1 MALTSLEQDHEKK
14 EGKRGEKRVV
24 GVALRVVEKRISSC
38 MNSYRNWRKR
48 EIVRLGMRVAVKR
61 ERKVAERKKKQK
73 KRKERK
79 KRTKQTKTEQNR
91 TEISNIFSSTQTW
104 ELEIGGRI
112 HCHSLGRELPGSFG
126 Q

>member
-61 ERKVAERKKKQK
+61 ERKVAERKKNKQK

-91 TEISNIFSSTQTW
+91 DQ
-104 ELEIGGRI
+104 
-112 HCHSLGRELPGSFG
+112 
-126 Q
+126 

>member
-61 ERKVAERKKKQK
+61 EKKVAERKKN
-73 KRKERK
+73 KRKEKKERK
-79 KRTKQTKTEQNR
+79 EQNRPKQNR

>member
-61 ERKVAERKKKQK
+61 EREKSLNGKKNKQK

-91 TEISNIFSSTQTW
+91 DQ
-104 ELEIGGRI
+104 
-112 HCHSLGRELPGSFG
+112 
-126 Q
+126 